1 MPGIMRAGQRCRL
14 ELGIHHETHFS
25 CPPCYNIGIIAW
37 GTRGITF
44 HEPEQGKYNRVG
56 GGCILKLNPWEVINL
71 QVNTALHVLKDHEEN
86 GGAAKMNLYCH
97 ASVPPLCTIL
107 NIHTMLLSLLTR
119 GEKKDVH
126 GDLET
131 VQRRMQSKQMRAGGH
146 GRHRAMRVDFNEQQ
160 EVGVHAADLTFLD
173 TCSNTT
179 SFIYQIGKEFTTRL
193 HFKTMACF

>member
-1 MPGIMRAGQRCRL
+1 MSWL
-14 ELGIHHETHFS
+14 YS
-25 CPPCYNIGIIAW
+25 PPCYNIGIIAW

-44 HEPEQGKYNRVG
+44 HEPEQGKYNRVRG
-56 GGCILKLNPWEVINL
+56 GRGCILKLNPWEVINL
-71 QVNTALHVLKDHEEN
+71 QVNTALHVLKGHEEN

-97 ASVPPLCTIL
+97 ASVPPPCTIL

-119 GEKKDVH
+119 GEKKAVH